1 MASQR
6 ERKSA
11 LPPIRFYGYTETR
24 AAVVVEARP
33 FLIVTESTAMIVIG
47 ILFSIAG
54 LGALCWLLFN
64 LAVFAL
70 PLFAGVSAGL
80 FSLHAGA
87 GPIGAILVG
96 IAAGVTSLALGQT
109 VFSFASFPLLRGLVA
124 LLFAAP
130 AAFAGYHAAHGLAA
144 LTTSAEG
151 WRQAFACVGALT
163 VGATALA
170 RIALPG
176 TARARAPSRTPN
188 LPPTE

>member
-1 MASQR
+1 
-6 ERKSA
+6 
-11 LPPIRFYGYTETR
+11 
-24 AAVVVEARP
+24 
-33 FLIVTESTAMIVIG
+33 MIVIG
-47 ILFSIAG
+47 ILLSIAG

-80 FSLHAGA
+80 FSFHAGV

-96 IAAGVTSLALGQT
+96 IAAGVATLAVGRT
-109 VFSFASFPLLRGLVA
+109 VFSFASSPLLRGFVA

-144 LTTSAEG
+144 MTMSAEG
-151 WRQAFACVGALT
+151 WRQAFAWIGALT

-170 RIALPG
+170 RMALPG
-176 TARARAPSRTPN
+176 TSPASAPIRTPN
-188 LPPTE
+188 LSPAD

>member
-1 MASQR
+1 
-6 ERKSA
+6 
-11 LPPIRFYGYTETR
+11 
-24 AAVVVEARP
+24 
-33 FLIVTESTAMIVIG
+33 MIIIG
-47 ILFSIAG
+47 ILLTIAG

-96 IAAGVTSLALGQT
+96 IAAGVTTLALGQT
-109 VFSFASFPLLRGLVA
+109 VFSLASSPLLRGLVA

-130 AAFAGYHAAHGLAA
+130 AAFAGYHAAHGLSA

-151 WRQAFACVGALT
+151 WRQAFAWIGAMT

-170 RIALPG
+170 RMALPG
-176 TARARAPSRTPN
+176 TARAPAPIRIPN
-188 LPPTE
+188 LSPAE